1 LKAADTII
9 EDQNAIASKLR
20 DYAVLFKLRLSFLVV
35 VSASLGYL
43 MAVDKIIWVDFLILI
58 FGGFLVTGSS
68 NAFNQVWEKDLD
80 KIMDRTQMRPLP
92 QGKIQVSEALIAASI
107 AGALGIGLL
116 WILLNPL
123 SGVLGLL
130 ALFLYVF
137 IYTPLKP
144 ISSIAVFVGAIPGA
158 IPPMLGY
165 VAGSGAF
172 GLEAGILFA
181 VQFMWQF
188 PHFWAI
194 AWVLDDDYKKGG
206 YRLLPFKEGRSKR
219 SAFQI
224 VLYTAILIPVSLL
237 PWAIPF
243 EQPMIGNIAM
253 LVSSLMGIW
262 FLWLAYKLYRSLEK
276 KDAKKLMFASF
287 LYLPVIQLV
296 YVLDKL

>member
-1 LKAADTII
+1 
-9 EDQNAIASKLR
+9 
-20 DYAVLFKLRLSFLVV
+20 
-35 VSASLGYL
+35 
-43 MAVDKIIWVDFLILI
+43 MAVDKIIWVDFLILV

>member
-1 LKAADTII
+1 M
-9 EDQNAIASKLR
+9 QKLR

-35 VSASLGYL
+35 VSASFGYL
-43 MAVDKIIWVDFLILI
+43 MAVDTVVWADLLTLIL
-58 FGGFLVTGSS
+58 GGFLVTGSS

-80 KIMDRTQMRPLP
+80 KIMDRTHMRPLP
-92 QGKIQVSEALIAASI
+92 QGRLQSPEALIVASI
-107 AGALGIGLL
+107 AGALGIGML
-116 WILLNPL
+116 WIMLNPL

-144 ISSIAVFVGAIPGA
+144 ISSIAVFVGAFPGA

-165 VAGSGAF
+165 VAGSGSF

-194 AWVLDDDYKKGG
+194 AWVLDDDYKKAG
-206 YRLLPFKEGRSKR
+206 YRLLPFNDGRSKR

-243 EQPMIGNIAM
+243 ENPMTGNIAM
-253 LVSSLMGIW
+253 VVSLLMGLW
-262 FLWLAYKLYRSLEK
+262 FLWLAVKLYRSLDK

-287 LYLPVIQLV
+287 LYLPIVQLI

>member
-43 MAVDKIIWVDFLILI
+43 MAVDKIIWVDFLILV

>member
-1 LKAADTII
+1 MKAADTII